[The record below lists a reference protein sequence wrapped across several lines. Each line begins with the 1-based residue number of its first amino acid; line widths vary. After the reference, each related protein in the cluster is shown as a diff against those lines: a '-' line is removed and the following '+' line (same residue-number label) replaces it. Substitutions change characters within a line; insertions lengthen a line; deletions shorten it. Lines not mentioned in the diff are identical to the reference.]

1 MKYFVIENSLNERI
15 LGRIEQVK
23 EVKHNCHIF
32 DDLNFI
38 DRFPFKKIEITPI
51 LSTPV
56 LYSNSKL
63 TDLITVG
70 GIGFSSPSI
79 VISDKLK
86 VILDKFNCYGIQFF
100 QTSVIHKN
108 KKIASYWQTHIY
120 DIPYNYIDFEK
131 TLIYLK
137 NSENRKINYE
147 EPLNI
152 INIDD
157 FNNCINSLEYPF
169 SIHFKDIFFTNEM
182 DLDYFF
188 LRYLDGGHRGIVSEK
203 LKDELESRNCTGIEF
218 RPIELTLQDWYQSG
232 IREKTY
238 GKH

>member
-1 MKYFVIENSLNERI
+1 MKYFVIENSLNEQI

-23 EVKHNCHIF
+23 EVNHNCHIF
-32 DDLNFI
+32 DDPNFI
-38 DRFPFKKIEITPI
+38 DRFPFEKIEIIPI

-63 TDLITVG
+63 TDLIMVG
-70 GIGFSSPSI
+70 GIGFSLPSI

-86 VILDKFNCYGIQFF
+86 VIIDKFNCYGIQFF
-100 QTSVIHKN
+100 QTSVIHNN
-108 KKIASYWQTHIY
+108 KKIDSYWQTHIY
-120 DIPYNYIDFEK
+120 DIPYKYIDFEK

-147 EPLNI
+147 EPLKI

-169 SIHFKDIFFTNEM
+169 SIHFKDVFFTDEM

-188 LRYLDGGHRGIVSEK
+188 LRYLDGGHRGIVSQR
-203 LKDELESRNCTGIEF
+203 LKEELESRNCTGVEF
-218 RPIELTLQDWYQSG
+218 RPIEQTLQDWYQSG
-232 IREKTY
+232 IR
-238 GKH
+238 